1 MGDQSEAAKEAARSR
16 KEAELSQMQMIR
28 RRASVLG
35 LQAKLTTDSGRR
47 LSSVEKTAAIV
58 AEAQKL
64 AKEEDE
70 EEEMMGLAGLFEEE
84 LPEEEKGWKH
94 LPYNPVA
101 NNPVDEALAEQL
113 NIWEIDVDIRRLK
126 NKSKKRKGK

>member
-1 MGDQSEAAKEAARSR
+1 MGM
-16 KEAELSQMQMIR
+16 L
-28 RRASVLG
+28 
-35 LQAKLTTDSGRR
+35 
-47 LSSVEKTAAIV
+47 
-58 AEAQKL
+58 
-64 AKEEDE
+64 
-70 EEEMMGLAGLFEEE
+70 GLAGLFEEE

-126 NKSKKRKGK
+126 NKSKDIYRVNSTKYVVRFIHGVLLCKELNPSGEKKGFQELIPLLRTVAGMTPATEEQTATRRG

>member
-1 MGDQSEAAKEAARSR
+1 MGSSVKSGTLTEGKDQTDDTKEASRAR

-35 LQAKLTTDSGRR
+35 LQAKLTNESGRR

-64 AKEEDE
+64 AKEEGDE
-70 EEEMMGLAGLFEEE
+70 EEMLGLSGLFEEE
-84 LPEEEKGWKH
+84 LPEEEKGWKY
-94 LPYNPVA
+94 LPYNAQA
-101 NNPVDEALAEQL
+101 NDAVDEALAEQL
-113 NIWEIDVDIRRLK
+113 N
-126 NKSKKRKGK
+126 